1 MTLRGATRSCESP
14 DPHPKMRAKA
24 GPGARQ
30 APAPGPAFALL
41 LGWLSMRGLAD
52 HRLQRVLGREG
63 AIRYGDLIAGN
74 VPAVT
79 DGV

>member
-14 DPHPKMRAKA
+14 DPHPKMRGKA
-24 GPGARQ
+24 GPGRRSCR
-30 APAPGPAFALL
+30 APETGLALL

-74 VPAVT
+74 VPAVA